1 MRLGSLRLVV
11 VALAIACA
19 GTLAACTSPPP
30 PPSFP
35 DIHFTGEPP
44 IRLAVSTIEIQSDF
58 KPTFQSPHVEHLFPV
73 TPAHAMENWVHDRL
87 VAAGGSN
94 TYARFIIRDASVV
107 EVELKNKS
115 EGITGA
121 FTKEPAQ
128 RYDAT
133 LSATLQIIDEHGLP
147 VRSIDVQASRS
158 QSVLEGITPN
168 QRDQT
173 WYDMT
178 KALMA
183 DFDKEMSAKISASLG
198 GYFQ

>member
-1 MRLGSLRLVV
+1 MRLGSLRLVI
-11 VALAIACA
+11 VALAFS

-30 PPSFP
+30 PPAFP
-35 DIHFTGEPP
+35 DIRFTGETP
-44 IRLAVSTIEIQSDF
+44 IRLAVSTIRIQSDF
-58 KPTFQSPHVEHLFPV
+58 RPTFQAPHVEHLFPV

-94 TYARFIIRDASVV
+94 AYARFVIKDASVV
-107 EVELKNKS
+107 EVELKKKS
-115 EGITGA
+115 EGITAA
-121 FTKEPAQ
+121 FTTEPAQ

-133 LSATLQIIDEHGLP
+133 IAATLQIIDEGGFP
-147 VRSIDVQASRS
+147 VRSIDVKATRS

-183 DFDKEMSAKISASLG
+183 DFDKQMSAEISAHLG